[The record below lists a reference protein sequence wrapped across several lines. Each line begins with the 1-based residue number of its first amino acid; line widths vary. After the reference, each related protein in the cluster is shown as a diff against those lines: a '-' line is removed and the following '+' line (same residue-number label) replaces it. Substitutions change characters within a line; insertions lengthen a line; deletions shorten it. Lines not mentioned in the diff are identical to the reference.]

1 MIIVKLIAKDSNYP
15 NLQMNSTGLIIG
27 RNQETKIKETR
38 CAKEQG
44 VCVCRLRDDNCFVSS
59 FDSD

>member
-44 VCVCRLRDDNCFVSS
+44 VCVCI
-59 FDSD
+59 

>member
-27 RNQETKIKETR
+27 RSQETKIKETR

-44 VCVCRLRDDNCFVSS
+44 VCVYLR
-59 FDSD
+59 

>member
-1 MIIVKLIAKDSNYP
+1 MRHKKKKKGEMIIVKLIAKDSNYP

-44 VCVCRLRDDNCFVSS
+44 VCVYLR
-59 FDSD
+59 